1 MDVKTLYKQM
11 AAYASWKQALAVQ
24 LAEFQ
29 AWTNEYR
36 IGSGEIKH
44 CLHQAL
50 RKLSD
55 NSFTLAL
62 VGEFSRGKTE
72 IINALLFADY
82 GQRLLPSRPGRTT
95 MCPTE
100 IFFDP
105 RNFRDDQGR
114 DCVRLLPIE
123 TRRGNTSLASF
134 KRIPQNWVTLHFD
147 PRNPVDVANAMAQIS
162 RVKSVSEADAQA
174 LGFDCDSLLRNAKG
188 EVEIPA
194 WRHALVNLD
203 HPLLRHGL
211 RIIDTPG
218 LNALGNEPE
227 LTLNNLSQAQAV
239 LFLLGAD
246 SGVSASDMQLWRDHV
261 HHLNG
266 NNKALVIALLNKIDT
281 LWDDLLSHQDIDLNL
296 RNLREVTA
304 RQLQL
309 PIEHVV
315 GISAKQGLLAKAAQD
330 APRLKRSKLP
340 ELESLLAQAI
350 VSHHQ
355 QLAEHTAIG
364 DVLRMMQS
372 TRDNL
377 KQRLFSA
384 DKELEELQQ
393 QPTDQDFLATLERQR
408 QHVKEQQVRFHRLS
422 LSLRSHQKQLAK
434 HHRQLEAKANP
445 QRLEELITATQAT
458 MRKSWSAKGMTQAMD
473 DFFNGLHR
481 KLDGLA
487 SETVSANQCLS
498 LIYQRHPSTTPEEL
512 QNHRLDIEPFQVR
525 LRQLQL
531 QAEQFQ
537 LGLRPFFSN
546 RKRLIARFIN
556 TVIQESR
563 QLNLQLNDAINS
575 WIKQALGPLN
585 HHTLHQKQLLE
596 QQMVQLAN
604 LSQAH
609 DAHKSRRDR
618 LQQLRAHIAQHEEA
632 LYALDKVLR
641 DIQLSP
647 PTTKLTALQT
657 QVTSLSA

>member
-11 AAYASWKQALAVQ
+11 ASYASWKQQLAVQ

-147 PRNPVDVANAMAQIS
+147 PRNPVEVANAMAQIS
-162 RVKSVSEADAQA
+162 RVKNVSEAEALA
-174 LGFDCDSLLRNAKG
+174 LGFDCNDLLRNAKG

-227 LTLNNLSQAQAV
+227 LTLNNLSQAQAI

-261 HHLNG
+261 NHLRSND
-266 NNKALVIALLNKIDT
+266 NALVIALLNKIDS
-281 LWDDLLSHQDIDLNL
+281 LWDDLLSPQDIELNL
-296 RNLREVTA
+296 HQLREVTA

-309 PIEHVV
+309 PMDQVV

-330 APRLKRSKLP
+330 GPRLKRSKLP

-355 QLAEHTAIG
+355 QLAGHTAIG

-393 QPTDQDFLATLERQR
+393 QPTNEAFLETLDRQR
-408 QHVKEQQVRFHRLS
+408 QHVKEQQGRFHRLS

-445 QRLEELITATQAT
+445 QRLEELITETQT
-458 MRKSWSAKGMTQAMD
+458 SMRKSWSAKGMNLAMEAL
-473 DFFNGLHR
+473 FKGLQH
-481 KLDGLA
+481 KLDTLA
-487 SETVSANQCLS
+487 VEKQAANQCLS
-498 LIYQRHPSTTPEEL
+498 DIYQRHPNTSIEEIR
-512 QNHRLDIEPFQVR
+512 NHQLDIEPFQVR

-537 LGLRPFFSN
+537 MGLRPFFSN

-563 QLNLQLNDAINS
+563 QLNLQLNEAINN
-575 WIKQALGPLN
+575 WIKQALGPLS

-604 LSQAH
+604 LSQEH
-609 DAHKSRRDR
+609 DIHKTRRDR
-618 LQQLRAHIAQHEEA
+618 LQQLRAHIARHEEA
-632 LYALDKVLR
+632 LYTLDKVLC
-641 DIQLSP
+641 DVQLSP
-647 PTTKLTALQT
+647 PSANLSALQPT
-657 QVTSLSA
+657 QVPLSA